1 MLGKMFVSVV
11 RAFTLILIAAW
22 GFSNYWLKQNLT
34 CGAIHILT
42 AERWQRKMY
51 TSTTKAE
58 PNDTCN
64 IGGFPC
70 SMKLGGARNY
80 SRDL

>member
-1 MLGKMFVSVV
+1 MYMLGKMFVSVV

-42 AERWQRKMY
+42 AEKDVY
-51 TSTTKAE
+51 VE
-58 PNDTCN
+58 
-64 IGGFPC
+64 
-70 SMKLGGARNY
+70 Y
-80 SRDL
+80 